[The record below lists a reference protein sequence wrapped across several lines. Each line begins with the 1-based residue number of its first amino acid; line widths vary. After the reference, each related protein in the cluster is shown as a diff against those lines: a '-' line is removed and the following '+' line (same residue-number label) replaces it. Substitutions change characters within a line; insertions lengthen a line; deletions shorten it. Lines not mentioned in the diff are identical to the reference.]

1 MEFNIIIAIRAG
13 YSNWFWHTILVG
25 WFKPYA
31 YALVLYRRRRFDF
44 GVGLSNFYRL
54 LFLSRDEEIDDAN
67 SEQPLS
73 D

>member
-1 MEFNIIIAIRAG
+1 MHF
-13 YSNWFWHTILVG
+13 
-25 WFKPYA
+25 
-31 YALVLYRRRRFDF
+31 VLFRRRRFDSR
-44 GVGLSNFYRL
+44 VGLSIFYRL